1 MKITPNPIPSAETL
15 AVGTYVHVNNYY
27 GEILDVVRTWTIER
41 EGQPVVIPLR
51 SPLYLIQLDLS
62 RVRHWY
68 GQEQIAHYDIVKN
81 RGLIK
86 LFRDEFRVLDLNREV
101 VPELHLQR
109 QVAHYLKD
117 RHPEVCFTGN
127 PLAGLTL
134 DSPHFQKRLE
144 DIGSTETWPDVLI
157 AEPRQGYHGL
167 FLHLRRR
174 DDPLTRPD
182 GQPASASAR
191 HRLRINERLRERGYQ
206 VSVCRQ
212 FTDAHAAITTYLGLG
227 A

>member
-1 MKITPNPIPSAETL
+1 MNHTPDSMVPAEVL
-15 AVGTYVHVNNYY
+15 PVGTYVHVNNYY
-27 GEILDVVRTWTIER
+27 GEILDVIQTWTVER
-41 EGQPVVIPLR
+41 DGQPVVITLR
-51 SPLYLIQLDLS
+51 NPLYLIQLDLS

-68 GQEQIAHYDIVKN
+68 GQEQIAHYDLIKN

-101 VPELHLQR
+101 IPELHLQR
-109 QVAHYLKD
+109 QVANYLKD

-134 DSPHFQKRLE
+134 DSPHFQKRLA
-144 DIGSTETWPDVLI
+144 DIGSTDTWPDVLI

-174 DDPLTRPD
+174 DDPLTRAD
-182 GQPASASAR
+182 GRPANASAR
-191 HRLRINERLRERGYQ
+191 LRLDINNRLRERGYQ

-212 FTDAHAAITTYLGLG
+212 FTEAHTAITTYLALG
-227 A
+227 